1 MVAGAVTAALK
12 QKGASYSEKTGPTF
26 YTPARQGWG
35 RVAREL
41 HYTMAQVGDLAFK
54 YENVKR

>member
-12 QKGASYSEKTGPTF
+12 QKNPSYSEKTGPTF
-26 YTPARQGWG
+26 YTPARLGWG

-41 HYTMAQVGDLAFK
+41 HLVMAQVNILI
-54 YENVKR
+54 